1 MAAVDYFLKITG
13 IEGESKDSKHKN
25 EIEIQNWSFG
35 HTQTG
40 TESSGGGGGA
50 GKVLAG
56 DFHFT
61 MKVSKASPKLFL
73 ACATGEH
80 FKTAIVVARK
90 AGKEQQEYLKWT
102 FTDLLVT
109 SFQTGGSSGGDVLP
123 IDQVSMNFAKL
134 EVEYKEQNEDGS
146 LGGATKA
153 GYHYKEN
160 KIV

>member
-13 IEGESKDSKHKN
+13 IDGESKDSKHKG
-25 EIEIQNWSFG
+25 EIELLSWSWG

-40 TESSGGGGGA
+40 SEGMGGGGGA

-56 DFHFT
+56 DFNFT
-61 MKVSKASPKLFL
+61 MKISKASPKLFL

-80 FKTAIVVARK
+80 YKTAVLVARK

-109 SFQTGGSSGGDVLP
+109 SYHTNGSGGADVLP
-123 IDQVSMNFAKL
+123 TDNVSMNFAKG

-160 KIV
+160 KTV